1 MIDVESV
8 KATPLSQK
16 TLADLDPRVARPHY
30 DRSQVSVGI
39 VHFGVGGFHR
49 AHQAMYLDEL
59 MNQGKALDWGICGV
73 GVMPG
78 DKTMQE
84 ALHKQDHLYT
94 LLVKDGS
101 GHLDARVIGSIVDYV
116 YAPEDP
122 QRVLEVMTAPT
133 TRIVSLTVTEGGY
146 NIDNTTGAFDVD
158 NPVIRAEVEGHG
170 RGEPPVTMYGYVAEA
185 LRLRQERGIPPF
197 TVMSCDNIQS
207 NGDVA
212 RSSIASFAG
221 LIDAELAQHIR
232 TEVPFPNAMVDRI
245 TPVTTPD
252 VLEAVAGF
260 GIDDAWPVACEPF
273 TQWVLQ
279 EAFGQGRPPLEEVG
293 VQMVADVEPYELMK
307 LRLLNA
313 GHQAIAYA
321 GHLVGHTY
329 AHDTAQDPLFV
340 QFLRDYWEEARPTLA
355 PVEGIDVDAYCDTLV
370 ERFANP
376 QVRDTLARLASYG
389 SDRIPK
395 FVVPVIRANLAED
408 KISTRAI
415 AIAVTWA
422 RYAEAVDE
430 QGGPIELVD
439 VEKDDVLARGARQ
452 GEDPLALARSTRWF
466 GDLAEDPRFATV
478 YTEQLALI
486 HEVGAREFL
495 TRLNASP
502 KFD

>member
-1 MIDVESV
+1 M
-8 KATPLSQK
+8 SQK
-16 TLADLDPRVARPHY
+16 TLADLDPRVARPKY
-30 DRSQVSVGI
+30 DRSEVSVGI

-59 MNQGKALDWGICGV
+59 MNRGEAREWGVCGV
-73 GVMPG
+73 GVMPS
-78 DKTMQE
+78 DKAMQD
-84 ALHKQDHLYT
+84 ALSKQDHLYT

-101 GHLDARVIGSIVDYV
+101 GGLDARVIGSIKDYL
-116 YAPEDP
+116 YAPENQ

-146 NIDNTTGAFDVD
+146 NIDNATGAFDVD
-158 NPVIRAEVEGHG
+158 NPVIKAEVAGYAK
-170 RGEPPVTMYGYVAEA
+170 GEPPVTMYGYVATA
-185 LRLRQERGIPPF
+185 LQLRRERGLAPF

-221 LIDAELAQHIR
+221 LYDPELAQYIR

-279 EAFGQGRPPLEEVG
+279 DSFGSGRPAFEEVG

-321 GHLVGHTY
+321 GHLVGYTY
-329 AHDTAQDPLFV
+329 AHETAQDELFV
-340 QFLRDYWEEARPTLA
+340 QFLRDYWDEARPTLA
-355 PVEGIDVDAYCDTLV
+355 PVEGIDVDQYCDTLI

-395 FVVPVIRANLAED
+395 FVVPVIRANLAND
-408 KISTRAI
+408 VVSTRAI

-422 RYAEAVDE
+422 RYAEAIDE
-430 QGGPIELVD
+430 QGGPITVVD
-439 VEKDDVLARGARQ
+439 VELEDVLARGAQ
-452 GEDPLALARSTRWF
+452 QSADPLALARSTRWF
-466 GDLAEDPRFATV
+466 GSLADDPRFAAV

-486 HEVGAREFL
+486 HEIGAREFL

-502 KFD
+502 KSL